1 MYIWYMNKLMEIG
14 DPGEI
19 SDFVLWPVEME
30 QEGEDETV
38 IIHLP
43 LMVALIALEI
53 YFHASL
59 VICVTAE
66 EVSFFVVL

>member
-19 SDFVLWPVEME
+19 LDFVLWPVEME
-30 QEGEDETV
+30 QEGEGETV

-43 LMVALIALEI
+43 LMEDLIVLEI

-66 EVSFFVVL
+66 EVSFFIVL

>member
-19 SDFVLWPVEME
+19 LDFVLWPVEME
-30 QEGEDETV
+30 QEDEGETV

-43 LMVALIALEI
+43 QMEDLIVLEI

-66 EVSFFVVL
+66 EVSFFIVL

>member
-1 MYIWYMNKLMEIG
+1 MEIG

-19 SDFVLWPVEME
+19 LDFVLWPVEME

-43 LMVALIALEI
+43 PMVALIALEI
-53 YFHASL
+53 YFHASH
-59 VICVTAE
+59 VICVNVE
-66 EVSFFVVL
+66 EVSFFIIL